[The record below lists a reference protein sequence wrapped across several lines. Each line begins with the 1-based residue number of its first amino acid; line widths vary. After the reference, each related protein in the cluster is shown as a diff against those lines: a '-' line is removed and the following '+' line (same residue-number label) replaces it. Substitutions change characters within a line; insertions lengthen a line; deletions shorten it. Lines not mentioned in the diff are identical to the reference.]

1 MVIPDVWTIRA
12 GVSFGMFRPTTERSE
27 MSEET
32 QFWGVVVP
40 RWPAHMW
47 PHGTGL
53 LPWRGKLPDGKLVH
67 CYPLFSSKKKAEEFV
82 LELGQELRVS
92 NPQLIEQTLQN
103 IRRIYRDEIPDDH
116 YVNRDGRR
124 LVPWSELLQVPE

>member
-1 MVIPDVWTIRA
+1 
-12 GVSFGMFRPTTERSE
+12 

-53 LPWRGKLPDGKLVH
+53 LPPWSGKLPDGKPVH
-67 CYPLFSSKKKAEEFV
+67 YYPLFSSKKKAEEFV
-82 LELGQELRVS
+82 LERGQELRVS
-92 NPQLIEQTLQN
+92 NAQLIGQTLKN
-103 IRRIYRDEIPDDH
+103 IRRIYRDEIPEEH
-116 YVNRDGRR
+116 YVSLDNNDR
-124 LVPWSELLQVPE
+124 VTWAKLLAGD